1 MDPKQRF
8 PVNQVPPLVGHHVV
22 NGDPALVQALGLLSQ
37 EPAAVKE
44 LDELGRLA
52 GSVEAREHWM
62 RANTETPVLTV
73 VDRYGNRLD
82 EVGFSDSW
90 HWLMER
96 SIGFGL
102 GATPWVS
109 QDPQAH
115 LKRAAGFY
123 AWGQVEQGHM
133 CPTTMTNAVIPAL
146 RADDSIAGQWVDGL
160 ASTSYDFGL
169 RPAREKRGL
178 IAGMGMTE
186 KQGGSDLRTNTSLA
200 TPTEVDGEYLID
212 GHKWFVSAPMSDV
225 FLILAQA
232 PGGMTCFVLPRVL
245 PDGSKNAL
253 ALIRLKDK
261 LGNRS
266 NASSEVEFHQALGYR
281 LGEEGRGI
289 RTIID
294 MVAATRIDTILGS
307 ASIMRKALAEAAW
320 HAKHRRA
327 FSRLLLDQPAMT
339 NVLADLQLETEA
351 SMLLGLRLAQANDR
365 AEDAHEQALKR
376 IGTPIGKFWVTKR
389 TPFMVAEALECLGGN
404 GYVEESGL
412 PLLFRESPVNS
423 VWEGSGSINA
433 LDALRALQREPDSL
447 DAWITEVSA
456 AKDENRYLATAFD
469 QVLSEL
475 SNLDGIDYR
484 ARRIA
489 GLMATSLQAAL
500 LFQYSEDF
508 VADAFCASRLAGDFS
523 GTFGLLPTGVDAAR
537 LAERAVPQG

>member
-1 MDPKQRF
+1 MDPKQRM
-8 PVNQVPPLVGHHVV
+8 PQNQVPQLEGYNAVKS
-22 NGDPALVQALGLLSQ
+22 DQALVDALKEFAD
-37 EPAAVKE
+37 EPVIDS
-44 LDELGRLA
+44 LDELGALA
-52 GSVEAREHWM
+52 GSAEAREHWQ
-62 RANTETPVLTV
+62 RSNNEVPVLKP
-73 VDRYGNRLD
+73 VDRYGRRID
-82 EVGFSDSW
+82 EVEFSDSW
-90 HWLMER
+90 HWLMDK

-109 QDPQAH
+109 DDPNSH
-115 LKRAAGFY
+115 LRRAAGFY

-146 RADDSIAGQWVDGL
+146 RADDAIAKEWIDGL
-160 ASTSYDFGL
+160 ASTVYDFGL
-169 RPAREKRGL
+169 RPPKEKQGL

-186 KQGGSDLRTNTSLA
+186 KQGGSDLRSNTTVA
-200 TPTEVDGEYLID
+200 TPTSDPSEYLID

-245 PDGSKNAL
+245 PDGTLNSL
-253 ALIRLKDK
+253 SLVRLKDK

-266 NASSEVEFHQALGYR
+266 NASSEVEFNNAVGYR
-281 LGEEGRGI
+281 LGDEGRGI

-307 ASIMRKALAEAAW
+307 ASIMRKALVEAAW
-320 HAKHRRA
+320 HASHRNA
-327 FSRLLLDQPAMT
+327 FGKRLIDQPAMI

-351 SMLLGLRLAQANDR
+351 AMMLALRLAKTNDNPND
-365 AEDAHEQALKR
+365 EHEQALSR

-404 GYVEESGL
+404 GYVEESGM

-433 LDALRALQREPDSL
+433 LDALRAIEREPEAL
-447 DAWITEVSA
+447 DAWLTEVGA
-456 AKDENRYLATAFD
+456 AKGENRHLDSAIEK
-469 QVLSEL
+469 VLNEL
-475 SNLDGIDYR
+475 SDLNGIEFR

-489 GLMATSLQAAL
+489 SLMATTLQAAL
-500 LFQYSEDF
+500 LIRHGDPV
-508 VADAFCASRLAGDFS
+508 VADTFAQARLGGDWT
-523 GTFGLLPTGVDAAR
+523 GTFGTLPASAD
-537 LAERAVPQG
+537 LASIAKRAVPAS